1 MQLSYF
7 HENTQDGFWG
17 LLGWS
22 ANAVLGVVVLLAG
35 WSATPSSVQVVVGG
49 SRRFPQS
56 TRSLWGPHAPRIGV
70 GCDVGETVGF
80 SGGFA
85 TFEGFSPLLR
95 TPGEACCSATC
106 ACCC

>member
-1 MQLSYF
+1 MGRSYF
-7 HENTQDGFWG
+7 QEKTKNGLRALWG
-17 LLGWS
+17 RS
-22 ANAVLGVVVLLAG
+22 ANAVLGLAVLLAG
-35 WSATPSSVQVVVGG
+35 WSATPSSAQVVAEG
-49 SRRFPQS
+49 SRGFPQS